1 MSSHLTQH
9 TQHTHASH
17 RREHAHTL
25 FLRAQNHS
33 FTADLVKRTGRSG
46 LHRRSR
52 PVLPAYP
59 PKLFSPARPPRPTQP
74 GASSDVW
81 RQMEGPTPA
90 GPGPSMTAATI
101 EVIDL
106 CDDTPVVAHSP
117 EAEDAALARR
127 LQAEE
132 YGEQPPHWAPSEEY
146 GKQQPPSG
154 GGTSTRRSTGGSTS
168 GPAKSKAPPR
178 ARSTG
183 GSTGETGTSKAPK
196 APPKPPYPPATSVYT
211 KSLDAA
217 LDAALSAVAADG
229 APLFTDAE
237 RQLLQAHRARSGAR
251 ARVSTLLEYTPTV
264 QVTNS

>member
-1 MSSHLTQH
+1 M
-9 TQHTHASH
+9 
-17 RREHAHTL
+17 
-25 FLRAQNHS
+25 
-33 FTADLVKRTGRSG
+33 DLN
-46 LHRRSR
+46 
-52 PVLPAYP
+52 
-59 PKLFSPARPPRPTQP
+59 
-74 GASSDVW
+74 SSDVW